1 MYILF
6 VYIIMAD
13 HILCCLRRRRRRWYG
28 IVVVATDIFV
38 SVFVRVKNIQGKRIQ
53 NTHTH
58 TNDHEKKNPSSRP

>member
-6 VYIIMAD
+6 VCIIMAD
-13 HILCCLRRRRRRWYG
+13 HILCRRRRWYG

-38 SVFVRVKNIQGKRIQ
+38 AVFVRVKYIQGKRIQ

-58 TNDHEKKNPSSRP
+58 KRSREKKS